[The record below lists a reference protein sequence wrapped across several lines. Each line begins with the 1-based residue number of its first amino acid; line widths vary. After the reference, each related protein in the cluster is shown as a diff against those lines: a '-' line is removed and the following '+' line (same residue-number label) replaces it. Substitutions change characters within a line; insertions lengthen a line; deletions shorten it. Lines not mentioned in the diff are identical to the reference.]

1 MKSPISTERKS
12 NNFTLS
18 DLKIILLGGKR
29 WMLTVGLIVS
39 AVMFMNWDLLI
50 SIGVASVIVAVAPCL
65 VMCGLGLCMNKSACQ
80 KKKSAEDSEQ

>member
-39 AVMFMNWDLLI
+39 VAMFVNWELLV
-50 SIGVASVIVAVAPCL
+50 SIGAASVILAVAPCL
-65 VMCGLGLCMNKSACQ
+65 VMCGLGLCMNRSSC
-80 KKKSAEDSEQ
+80 KKAPSEDTDS